1 MSFAH
6 ESGEPAPRM
15 RSEARSTQVLLYLIY
30 FIYFFC
36 GMTQCFE
43 SVFLPEI
50 KEYFHLNYQ
59 QQMYVMFAKNIAFLF
74 AVLVGA
80 KVQRIGYKTCL
91 TIAMALYAVGT
102 LSLVPGLRT
111 GQYSLVLLAFVVI
124 GTGFTIQ
131 MVAGSPLISALG
143 PPQRSS
149 SRLNFGNALG
159 AIAQIIAPATLTLII
174 PATVIS
180 VQRKLPYMEGIFITF
195 GLGLVAIAVAT
206 LLVKDVDIRQSLE
219 EESASTAISVTSV
232 WNPKVVLGFVAI
244 FLVLGT
250 EACLFGFFRN
260 FLEDPSIAGLSA
272 HQSERLFTIY
282 FAVFALGRMTAAWIQ
297 NHVRPPVHLALYLL
311 VAISCLLLVMF
322 TKGLGAVIA
331 VVALGFFVSIFFPTL
346 YSMAIENMGD
356 LTGQASGILTLGFLG
371 CAIVP
376 VIQGKLADT
385 VGLQTSYGLGLF
397 GYVFTLLYVFRNWR
411 LKSASSLPAE
421 AVGIDPAGNP

>member
-1 MSFAH
+1 MQS
-6 ESGEPAPRM
+6 EQ
-15 RSEARSTQVLLYLIY
+15 RSANILLYLVY
-30 FIYFFC
+30 FTYFFC

-74 AVLVGA
+74 AVLVGV

-102 LSLVPGLRT
+102 LSLVPGLIT
-111 GQYSLVLLAFVVI
+111 GRYSIVLLAFVII
-124 GTGFTIQ
+124 GSGFTIQ
-131 MVAGSPLISALG
+131 MVAGSPLIGALG
-143 PPQRSS
+143 PPQGSS

-159 AIAQIIAPATLTLII
+159 AIAQIIAPATLTLFI

-180 VQRKLPYMEGIFITF
+180 VQGKLPYMEGIFITF
-195 GLGLVAIAVAT
+195 GLGLVVIAVAT
-206 LLVKDVDIRQSLE
+206 LLVKNVDIRQALREPSP
-219 EESASTAISVTSV
+219 STAFSVTSV
-232 WNPKVVLGFVAI
+232 WNSRLLLGFVAI

-260 FLEDPSIAGLSA
+260 YLEDPSIAGLAA

-297 NHVRPPVHLALYLL
+297 KHLRPPVHLAFYLL
-311 VAISCLLLVMF
+311 AAMACLLLVMF
-322 TKGLGAVIA
+322 AKGTAAVIA
-331 VVALGFFVSIFFPTL
+331 VVSLGFFVSIFFPTL
-346 YSMAIENMGD
+346 YSIAIENMGD

-371 CAIVP
+371 CAIAP

-385 VGLQTSYGLGLF
+385 VGLQSSYGIGLF
-397 GYVFTLLYVFRNWR
+397 GYLFALFYVLRTWH
-411 LKSASSLPAE
+411 STSTG
-421 AVGIDPAGNP
+421 AVPVETVGVDAAGNP